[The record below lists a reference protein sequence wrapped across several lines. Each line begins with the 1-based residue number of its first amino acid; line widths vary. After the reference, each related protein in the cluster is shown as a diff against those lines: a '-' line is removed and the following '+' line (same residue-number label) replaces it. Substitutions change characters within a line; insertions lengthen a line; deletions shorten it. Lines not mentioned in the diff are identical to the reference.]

1 MARYRSPKYENRKPE
16 KKHKSNDIIDI
27 VIQQVECI
35 KILEKNLCELIRNC
49 IVFGNR
55 TTAHKCV
62 KMIITASD
70 GVQNMPQDQSDNLQ
84 FYSKL
89 KDAILICLPETI
101 KSTFSGALR
110 WFMLLISGT
119 STQDSQGPIAEK
131 CIEMLLKTVNEMS
144 KKQNPLISL
153 LRTRFGLYG
162 LPFEP
167 ELFDVELPLS
177 TKYNLLPITFASV
190 VKSSTSPH
198 LQNQSI
204 DLKNFCVTE
213 GTELRILPIQLR
225 QRGIGN
231 HLKGLLEVEPLHFTC
246 CGVSEATR
254 LENMDS
260 QQTNQAANV
269 IEEIIY
275 ETPFENHIELSS
287 NMVTEH
293 KPLDNS
299 NVSSFKSNSFSI
311 FTFFYLILGSSGR

>member
-1 MARYRSPKYENRKPE
+1 
-16 KKHKSNDIIDI
+16 
-27 VIQQVECI
+27 
-35 KILEKNLCELIRNC
+35 
-49 IVFGNR
+49 
-55 TTAHKCV
+55 
-62 KMIITASD
+62 
-70 GVQNMPQDQSDNLQ
+70 MPQDQSDNLQ
-84 FYSKL
+84 FYTNL
-89 KDAILICLPETI
+89 KEAILICLPETV

-131 CIEMLLKTVNEMS
+131 CIEMLLKTVDEMS

-260 QQTNQAANV
+260 QQTNQSAANI
-269 IEEIIY
+269 IEDIMY
-275 ETPFENHIELSS
+275 ETPLDGNIEISGPTMNSLP
-287 NMVTEH
+287 
-293 KPLDNS
+293 KPLENS
-299 NVSSFKSNSFSI
+299 NVSFFFQLI
-311 FTFFYLILGSSGR
+311 FVNIFRAVNTSGIRLIRQKKTAAATV